1 MENFD
6 NIQQQEENIDVKTLY
21 YKLSRHWFLFG
32 VSILIAI
39 TIAFLYNKNTNPE
52 YEVHSTVLVND
63 SKSKMDP
70 SALLGI
76 GFANDK
82 QNLENEIGKL
92 SSFSLAYQSVQ
103 KLPFQVSYFG
113 ENSLMKSI
121 QKLHIDASYF
131 ERKQMMATELYRTAP
146 FEIVYDTTVP
156 QAVGLRYYLKFLNK
170 NEYEIEAEGEHIY
183 KYNYSTKRFVKG
195 EIEKVIYKGKFRF
208 GQEVKSKYNTFKVL
222 LNRNFNPEKDF
233 GRLYQF
239 LFNDY
244 ISLTKHYM
252 AIKIEPI
259 NREASILKLT
269 LKSSSLPK
277 AVDYLNMMTQ
287 QYLDRNLEMKNRI
300 AENTIKFI
308 NGQLSIIS
316 DTLSSAEMNLQRF
329 RSKKEVMD
337 ISFQSQQ
344 VFQYM
349 GDMEK
354 QRAELLVKSQYY
366 NNLKDYIKKNETNL
380 NNLVAPSAMGIED
393 PALNALVAQLIELFN
408 KKAEVLL
415 YSTEK
420 SPSVITINSQILSTK
435 RAIAENVTNII
446 KNSNEAIAD
455 INRQIRK
462 ISLRLNEL
470 PVTQRQL
477 FNFERKFKLADNI
490 YTFLLE
496 KRSDA
501 QITKASNMPDNQ
513 IIDKARTDFSN
524 VPVFPK
530 KSMNYLIA
538 LILGIAFPLA
548 YVFGKDYMNDKIV
561 ERKDVE
567 KNTKFPIIGQLLH
580 SNKDTQLVVA
590 HYPKSSISEYF
601 RSLRTNIQ
609 YLVRSK

>member
-1 MENFD
+1 M
-6 NIQQQEENIDVKTLY
+6 
-21 YKLSRHWFLFG
+21 G
-32 VSILIAI
+32 
-39 TIAFLYNKNTNPE
+39 
-52 YEVHSTVLVND
+52 
-63 SKSKMDP
+63 
-70 SALLGI
+70 
-76 GFANDK
+76 
-82 QNLENEIGKL
+82 
-92 SSFSLAYQSVQ
+92 
-103 KLPFQVSYFG
+103 
-113 ENSLMKSI
+113 
-121 QKLHIDASYF
+121 
-131 ERKQMMATELYRTAP
+131 
-146 FEIVYDTTVP
+146 
-156 QAVGLRYYLKFLNK
+156 
-170 NEYEIEAEGEHIY
+170 
-183 KYNYSTKRFVKG
+183 
-195 EIEKVIYKGKFRF
+195 
-208 GQEVKSKYNTFKVL
+208 
-222 LNRNFNPEKDF
+222 
-233 GRLYQF
+233 
-239 LFNDY
+239 
-244 ISLTKHYM
+244 
-252 AIKIEPI
+252 IKIEPI

-269 LKSSSLPK
+269 LKSNSLPK
-277 AVDYLNMMTQ
+277 AVDYLNMLTK
-287 QYLDRNLEMKNRI
+287 QYLARNLAVKNMI

-308 NGQLSIIS
+308 DNQLGIIS
-316 DTLSSAEMNLQRF
+316 DSLKTAELNLQKF
-329 RSKKEVMD
+329 RSKNEVMD

-408 KKAEVLL
+408 KKAGVLL

-435 RAIAENVTNII
+435 RAIVENVTNII

-470 PVTQRQL
+470 PITQRQL

-567 KNTKFPIIGQLLH
+567 KNTKFQIGR
-580 SNKDTQLVVA
+580 A
-590 HYPKSSISEYF
+590 H
-601 RSLRTNIQ
+601 
-609 YLVRSK
+609 V